1 MNVFEPAIQGSPL
14 PRRRS
19 MPSLSSSACLEPVGT
34 ATSFR
39 SSLGTVIFM
48 AADMFSPPE
57 ATRGAFSGT
66 SSSEEFSPSSVPV
79 FSTSAVRSL
88 AEAVSFS
95 GRMGKTRRQSK
106 TASETSKTE
115 AFRVFVTRG
124 QYTKQ
129 PRFAVRMIGV
139 RIDDLIEAFAAHLAD
154 DPGTSPRTAEFYVA
168 DLREFARF
176 LQERDV
182 GGIEN
187 VGVGAVMEFRND
199 LLEGDRKRFT
209 VYRKDAAVRRFLDW
223 ARTSTDADIDFDPI
237 EPMHQPLDQRIVFL
251 EEDEVDQLFSFPRN
265 TRDAAR
271 DAAVMR
277 LMLDTGVT
285 VSEIRALLKSD
296 VDLEAAQAHLGG
308 PGSHLAPRVRRL
320 SEETVEAVRRYLSMR
335 EDQTPELI
343 VARAARP
350 VTTSKTLQ
358 NAIWK
363 RCDQVGM
370 WRVSPMN
377 LRHTFAIRLLRRGA
391 SLGELK
397 DALGVRDTSNIG
409 VYRQF
414 I

>member
-1 MNVFEPAIQGSPL
+1 
-14 PRRRS
+14 
-19 MPSLSSSACLEPVGT
+19 
-34 ATSFR
+34 
-39 SSLGTVIFM
+39 
-48 AADMFSPPE
+48 
-57 ATRGAFSGT
+57 
-66 SSSEEFSPSSVPV
+66 
-79 FSTSAVRSL
+79 
-88 AEAVSFS
+88 
-95 GRMGKTRRQSK
+95 MGCM
-106 TASETSKTE
+106 
-115 AFRVFVTRG
+115 RVDG
-124 QYTKQ
+124 
-129 PRFAVRMIGV
+129 
-139 RIDDLIEAFAAHLAD
+139 LIEDFSAHLSD
-154 DPGTSPRTAEFYVA
+154 DPNTSPRTAEFYEA

-176 LQERDV
+176 LSERDV
-182 GGIEN
+182 TEVEDI
-187 VGVGAVMEFRND
+187 GVGSVMEFRNR
-199 LLEGDRKRFT
+199 LLGERRKRFT

-223 ARTSTDADIDFDPI
+223 VRTSTDAGLDFDPI
-237 EPMHQPLDQRIVFL
+237 EPMHQPLDQQIVFL
-251 EEDEVDQLFSFPRN
+251 EKDEVDQLLSFPQN
-265 TRDAAR
+265 ARDDVR
-271 DAAVMR
+271 DAAVIR

-296 VDLEAAQAHLGG
+296 VDLEAAQVHLGG

-320 SEETVEAVRRYLSMR
+320 SGETVEAVHRYLSMR

-409 VYRQF
+409 VYKKF
-414 I
+414 V

>member
-1 MNVFEPAIQGSPL
+1 M
-14 PRRRS
+14 
-19 MPSLSSSACLEPVGT
+19 M
-34 ATSFR
+34 
-39 SSLGTVIFM
+39 
-48 AADMFSPPE
+48 
-57 ATRGAFSGT
+57 
-66 SSSEEFSPSSVPV
+66 
-79 FSTSAVRSL
+79 
-88 AEAVSFS
+88 
-95 GRMGKTRRQSK
+95 
-106 TASETSKTE
+106 
-115 AFRVFVTRG
+115 
-124 QYTKQ
+124 
-129 PRFAVRMIGV
+129 GV
-139 RIDDLIEAFAAHLAD
+139 RIDDLIEAFAAHLAE

-182 GGIEN
+182 SRIED

-199 LLEGDRKRFT
+199 LLESDRKRFT

-223 ARTSTDADIDFDPI
+223 ARTSTDADLDFDPI

-265 TRDAAR
+265 TRDDYR

-285 VSEIRALLKSD
+285 VSEVRALLKSD
-296 VDLEAAQAHLGG
+296 VDLEAAQVHLGG

-320 SEETVEAVRRYLSMR
+320 SEETVDAVQRYLSMR
-335 EDQTPELI
+335 EDQTAELI

-350 VTTSKTLQ
+350 VTTSKSLQ

-391 SLGELK
+391 GLGELK
-397 DALGVRDTSNIG
+397 EALGVRDTSNIS
-409 VYRQF
+409 VYKKF
-414 I
+414 V